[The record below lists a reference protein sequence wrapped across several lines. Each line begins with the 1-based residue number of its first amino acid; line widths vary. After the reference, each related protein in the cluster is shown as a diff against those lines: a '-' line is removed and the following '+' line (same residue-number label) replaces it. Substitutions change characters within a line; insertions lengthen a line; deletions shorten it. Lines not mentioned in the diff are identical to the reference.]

1 MAEAKVAP
9 SSTPGVGPEA
19 SPVGATAD
27 GGSPED
33 EAEAEDD
40 ASAAETSPAERDDD
54 WPGPIDE
61 PPPLFAA

>member
-9 SSTPGVGPEA
+9 SSTVGVGSEP
-19 SPVGATAD
+19 SPVEATAD
-27 GGSPED
+27 GGSPDD
-33 EAEAEDD
+33 EAEA
-40 ASAAETSPAERDDD
+40 SAGENPSAEREEG